1 MVPSPPE
8 AAVAIRPAHDAEAPA
23 CRALLPEAFGP
34 TDGPVLYVAVGDGAI
49 VGAAAIG
56 WVPGGF
62 PVQVHVVPAWRRR
75 GVGRALVDAAAAAA
89 AGETARLRAWTLL
102 AEDSP
107 AERFLLATGFA
118 AARRF
123 HGFDTGFEFAAH
135 VARVRA
141 YLERSGRIPDGVA
154 VVAPSAAP
162 RAELVALVA
171 ANLHAVPAAV
181 AARVA
186 ADGPSG
192 YDDTLSV
199 VLMHDGRVA
208 GATLSSRDGAVGR
221 IEVNVVAPA
230 LRGGWANIILL
241 DETARRGIAGGIER
255 FRFFSD
261 ETTRDTMNL
270 GRRTGARFLGVGLVM
285 ERPLG

>member
-1 MVPSPPE
+1 MPPAP
-8 AAVAIRPAHDAEAPA
+8 AAVAIRPARDAEAAA
-23 CRALLPEAFGP
+23 CRALMPETFAP
-34 TDGPVLYVAVGDGAI
+34 ARAPELHVAVASNAI

-62 PVQVHVVPAWRRR
+62 PVQAHVVPSWRRR
-75 GVGRALVDAAAAAA
+75 GVGRALLDAVATAAR
-89 AGETARLRAWTLL
+89 GETARLRAWTLVG
-102 AEDSP
+102 EGSP
-107 AERFLLATGFA
+107 AEAFLRAAGFA
-118 AARRF
+118 VERRF

-141 YLERSGRIPDGVA
+141 YLARGGRIPGDIA
-154 VVAPSAAP
+154 VVPPSAAP

-171 ANLHAVPAAV
+171 ANLNAVPAAV
-181 AARVA
+181 AARLA
-186 ADGPSG
+186 GDGAPG
-192 YDDTLSV
+192 YDDALSV
-199 VLMHDGRVA
+199 VLIHDGAVA
-208 GATLSSRDGAVGR
+208 GATLTSREGAIGR

-230 LRGGWANIILL
+230 LRGGWANVVLL
-241 DETARRGIAGGIER
+241 DETARRGMAGGIER